1 MFIHEIRQM
10 MFKDRKEAGILLGIC
25 LKKFRHL
32 EPVIMAVPRGGVPV
46 AYEVAKV
53 LKAPMDVIFTK
64 KIGHPNNR
72 EYAVG
77 VVSSK
82 GFSFDPVISGVP
94 QQYLVEEVSRLQKL
108 VKEKETAYHKEVK
121 AQDIKKRWVILID
134 DGVATGNTIIA
145 AANLLAQQHPAGI
158 IVALPVG
165 PDESIRKLNGHP
177 VINEVVCVETPEYF
191 EGVGQ
196 FYEDFDPV
204 EDSEAIALLKD
215 ADTYRN
221 SK

>member
-1 MFIHEIRQM
+1 

-32 EPVIMAVPRGGVPV
+32 EPVIIAIPRGGVPV
-46 AYEVAKV
+46 AYEVAKI
-53 LKAPMDVIFTK
+53 LKAPLDVIFTK
-64 KIGHPNNR
+64 KIGHPYNR

-77 VVSSK
+77 AVSSK
-82 GFSFDPVISGVP
+82 GFSFDPVISGVQ

-108 VKEKETAYHKEVK
+108 VKEKETAYHKEFE
-121 AQDIKKRWVILID
+121 AQNIKNRWVILVD
-134 DGVATGNTIIA
+134 DGLATGNTIIA
-145 AANLLAQQHPAGI
+145 AANLMAQQNPAGI

-165 PDESIRKLNGHP
+165 PEESIRKLNGNP
-177 VINEVVCVETPEYF
+177 VINEVICVETPEYF

-196 FYEDFDPV
+196 FYEDFNPI

-215 ADTYRN
+215 ADTYRRSN
-221 SK
+221 